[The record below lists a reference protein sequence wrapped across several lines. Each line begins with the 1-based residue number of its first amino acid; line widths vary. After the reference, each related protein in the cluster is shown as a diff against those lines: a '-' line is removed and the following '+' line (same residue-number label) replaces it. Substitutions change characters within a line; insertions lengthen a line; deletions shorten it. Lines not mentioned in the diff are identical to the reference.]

1 MFFNVFFLDSPFN
14 NDDVNVSDATYKYL
28 VTEEYES
35 FWNSKRNM
43 QIAR

>member
-14 NDDVNVSDATYKYL
+14 NDDVNVLDASYKYL
-28 VTEEYES
+28 VNGDYEL

-43 QIAR
+43 